1 MIALYAFDAGIRISR
16 IPPPPFVVVEVS
28 GVVAHIQ
35 DVVVA
40 ALLLLFTTTGDLFF
54 ITNIK
59 ISEKTIYINL

>member
-1 MIALYAFDAGIRISR
+1 
-16 IPPPPFVVVEVS
+16 
-28 GVVAHIQ
+28 VVAHIQ
-35 DVVVA
+35 DVVVVVVVA

>member
-1 MIALYAFDAGIRISR
+1 M
-16 IPPPPFVVVEVS
+16 
-28 GVVAHIQ
+28 AHIQ